1 MDFTLSLQEAFGI
14 FSPAAQKQQ
23 LLATNREAWESYGL
37 RLSEADAEMLLQT
50 AEHSLRAQELVQFGA
65 GITPLIIHWFLPSG
79 YLGRDYAGQIAALT
93 EAFYR
98 LKGDL
103 QALYDEADDPECV
116 LSDHAILD
124 YMYRFYVSPTCG
136 GDPAEMLAEAEQI
149 LVSGMRRLLESRAA
163 KRQSQRTELGDPELR
178 MLYADKLAQ
187 EESLSDWESEYEAE
201 QYDYAYRE
209 EMHPDWFGNYREDY
223 EDEIAVRTRGTYAEE
238 LEEALRRD
246 PAFLLPSAA
255 QEAEWAQQAEDWE
268 SADAAFAGKE

>member
-1 MDFTLSLQEAFGI
+1 MDFTLSLQEAFGVL
-14 FSPAAQKQQ
+14 SPEAQTQQ
-23 LLATNREAWESYGL
+23 ILATNQEAWDAYGL
-37 RLSEADAEMLLQT
+37 RLSPDDAEMLMQT
-50 AEHSLRAQELVQFGA
+50 SQQALHAQELVQFGA
-65 GITPLIIHWFLPSG
+65 GITPRIIHRFLPSG

-116 LSDHAILD
+116 LSDNAILD

-136 GDPAEMLAEAEQI
+136 GDPAEMLAEAERI
-149 LVSGMRRLLESRAA
+149 LVSGMHRLLEARALQR
-163 KRQSQRTELGDPELR
+163 KSQTAELGDPELR

-187 EESLSDWESEYEAE
+187 EEAPSEWEAEYEAE

-223 EDEIAVRTRGTYAEE
+223 EEDTALRTRGTYAEE

-268 SADAAFAGKE
+268 SADEAAGKE

>member
-14 FSPAAQKQQ
+14 LSPEAQTQQ
-23 LLATNREAWESYGL
+23 ILATNQEAWGAYGL
-37 RLSEADAEMLLQT
+37 RLSPDDAEMLMQT
-50 AEHSLRAQELVQFGA
+50 AQQALHAQELVQFGA
-65 GITPLIIHWFLPSG
+65 GITPRIIHRFLPSG

-116 LSDHAILD
+116 LSDNAILD

-136 GDPAEMLAEAEQI
+136 GDPAEMLAEAERI
-149 LVSGMRRLLESRAA
+149 LVSGMRRLLEARALQR
-163 KRQSQRTELGDPELR
+163 KSQTAELGDPELR

-187 EESLSDWESEYEAE
+187 EEAPSEWEAEYEAE

-223 EDEIAVRTRGTYAEE
+223 EEDTALRTRGTYAEE

-268 SADAAFAGKE
+268 SADEAAGKE